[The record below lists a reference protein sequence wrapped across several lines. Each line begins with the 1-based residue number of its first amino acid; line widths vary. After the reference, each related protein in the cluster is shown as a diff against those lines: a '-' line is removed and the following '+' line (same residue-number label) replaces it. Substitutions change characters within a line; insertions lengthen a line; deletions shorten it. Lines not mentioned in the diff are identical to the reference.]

1 MAARIAFQIIPGSI
15 IELQTPGW
23 RRRGWLALIG
33 GVHVLAFIGWKPPVR
48 PLAAAVAHHEP
59 ITYILTP
66 SKPLR
71 RPEPTPA
78 RQATAQ
84 APKGPTAPRAKVEA
98 ITVPVA
104 PGPASEPA
112 PIAEVA
118 SEQGAATLPTDPF
131 AAPAKPQEDLKQS
144 AIKGAAAA
152 DRQLRKEAW
161 TQRDRK
167 YVNDDTALAIAIGK
181 AYKGEPGGAI
191 GEFTTPDGS
200 RVTKWRLPG
209 GRVVCYYKDSN
220 AFAGGRDPFRDT
232 GRVTVRAC
240 PG

>member
-1 MAARIAFQIIPGSI
+1 
-15 IELQTPGW
+15 LHTPGW

-33 GVHVLAFIGWKPPVR
+33 GVHLLAFMAWKQPLR
-48 PLAAAVAHHEP
+48 PLAASVELHEP

-66 SKPLR
+66 FKPLR
-71 RPEPTPA
+71 RPEP
-78 RQATAQ
+78 AQ
-84 APKGPTAPRAKVEA
+84 PPPKSATAPRARPEA
-98 ITVPVA
+98 ITVPLA
-104 PGPASEPA
+104 PSQTPEPG

-118 SEQGAATLPTDPF
+118 PEAEPATLPPDPF
-131 AAPAKPQEDLKQS
+131 AAPAKPQDDLKQS
-144 AIKGAAAA
+144 SIKGAAAA

-167 YVNDDTALAIAIGK
+167 YVNDETALATAIGK
-181 AYKGEPGGAI
+181 AYKGGPGGAI

-209 GRVVCYYKDSN
+209 GGVVCYYKDSN

-232 GRVTVRAC
+232 GRVSVRAC